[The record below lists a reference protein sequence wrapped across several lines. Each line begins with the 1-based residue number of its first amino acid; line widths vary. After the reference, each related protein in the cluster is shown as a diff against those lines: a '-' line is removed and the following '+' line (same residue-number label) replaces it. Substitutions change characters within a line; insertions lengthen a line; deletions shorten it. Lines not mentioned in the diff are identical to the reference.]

1 MKSGRCCKLK
11 RLSMMWLKSLN
22 PFEVREV
29 LQAVKALQYSRT
41 HLSIPL
47 KSGKCCKKRMFGD
60 KDGDALNPFEVRE
73 VLQVWLHNQRVHQIL
88 SIPLKSGK
96 CCKEQSRKDGR
107 EIFSQSLWSQG
118 SAARWCGIASNLKR
132 TLNPFEVREVLQ
144 VARARNTGAE
154 KLSIPLKSGKCCKV
168 SRPRT
173 QDRSLSLNPFEVREV
188 LQVKPLIERSL
199 LSLSIPLKSGKC
211 CKRIAYS
218 VSGW

>member
-1 MKSGRCCKLK
+1 MK

-73 VLQVWLHNQRVHQIL
+73 VLQGNHIMTKYAETL

-96 CCKEQSRKDGR
+96 CCK
-107 EIFSQSLWSQG
+107 
-118 SAARWCGIASNLKR
+118 
-132 TLNPFEVREVLQ
+132 T
-144 VARARNTGAE
+144 
-154 KLSIPLKSGKCCKV
+154 
-168 SRPRT
+168 
-173 QDRSLSLNPFEVREV
+173 
-188 LQVKPLIERSL
+188 
-199 LSLSIPLKSGKC
+199 
-211 CKRIAYS
+211 
-218 VSGW
+218 

>member
-1 MKSGRCCKLK
+1 MK

-73 VLQVWLHNQRVHQIL
+73 VLQVVLHLIHTHTT
-88 SIPLKSGK
+88 
-96 CCKEQSRKDGR
+96 
-107 EIFSQSLWSQG
+107 
-118 SAARWCGIASNLKR
+118 

-144 VARARNTGAE
+144 DF
-154 KLSIPLKSGKCCKV
+154 L
-168 SRPRT
+168 
-173 QDRSLSLNPFEVREV
+173 
-188 LQVKPLIERSL
+188 
-199 LSLSIPLKSGKC
+199 
-211 CKRIAYS
+211 
-218 VSGW
+218 

>member
-1 MKSGRCCKLK
+1 MK

-73 VLQVWLHNQRVHQIL
+73 VLQVVLHLIHTHTT
-88 SIPLKSGK
+88 
-96 CCKEQSRKDGR
+96 
-107 EIFSQSLWSQG
+107 
-118 SAARWCGIASNLKR
+118 

-144 VARARNTGAE
+144 VSTVY
-154 KLSIPLKSGKCCKV
+154 KPFFFFLSIPLKSGKCCK
-168 SRPRT
+168 
-173 QDRSLSLNPFEVREV
+173 
-188 LQVKPLIERSL
+188 
-199 LSLSIPLKSGKC
+199 G
-211 CKRIAYS
+211 
-218 VSGW
+218 